1 MIRRPPRST
10 LFPYTTLFQSLLT
23 DPSAA
28 GPLGPIPVPAP
39 ATVRRSPGAPA
50 SRSALAAVYSPRA
63 ERDAGAPGLRSA
75 LAAVYSPRLR
85 AYPRARPAEPGA
97 RFRPGGRSRGDP
109 AAGAGP
115 ITRSPA
121 PAPRESRHAT
131 ARQP

>member
-1 MIRRPPRST
+1 MPMTTYATATSVIARPHERPDAST
-10 LFPYTTLFQSLLT
+10 WWLLT

-28 GPLGPIPVPAP
+28 GPLGPIPVPAR

-50 SRSALAAVYSPRA
+50 SRSALAAVYSPR
-63 ERDAGAPGLRSA
+63 L
-75 LAAVYSPRLR
+75 
-85 AYPRARPAEPGA
+85 RARPAEPGA

-131 ARQP
+131 ARLP